1 MRLIRRRAAAEYGS
15 MNHSPVAG
23 MDDSGWKQCDQPR
36 MMELTKEKMTCMAF
50 SL

>member
-1 MRLIRRRAAAEYGS
+1 MRRIRGRTAGKYRA
-15 MNHSPVAG
+15 
-23 MDDSGWKQCDQPR
+23 DDPLDRGGNGCFRMEECDQPR

>member
-1 MRLIRRRAAAEYGS
+1 MRLIHRRVAAEYGA
-15 MNHSPVAG
+15 HDIDCCE